1 VFHILF
7 NLGFL
12 YTLAPLEVGCRG
24 AFLTTFLLSGIAGN
38 WAFLQYGTARYAVGA
53 SGGLCGLMGF
63 ELVSLLRNRRVRE
76 FKALLRSVFGML
88 VMGAILP
95 GVANEAHLGGL
106 LAGVLVS
113 FFVSRR
119 SGYRGALLPW
129 PVVLGLLLL
138 APGSRHFV

>member
-1 VFHILF
+1 
-7 NLGFL
+7 
-12 YTLAPLEVGCRG
+12 
-24 AFLTTFLLSGIAGN
+24 
-38 WAFLQYGTARYAVGA
+38 
-53 SGGLCGLMGF
+53 MGF

-76 FKALLRSVFGML
+76 FKALLRSLFGML

-113 FFVSRR
+113 LAVSRR

-129 PVVLGLLLL
+129 PVVVGLLLL
-138 APGSRHFV
+138 PPFGRRFLSSLLQGLCVGIRRPGVLSRGLVS

>member
-1 VFHILF
+1 
-7 NLGFL
+7 
-12 YTLAPLEVGCRG
+12 
-24 AFLTTFLLSGIAGN
+24 
-38 WAFLQYGTARYAVGA
+38 
-53 SGGLCGLMGF
+53 MGF

-88 VMGAILP
+88 ATLLNKGPGVMPLLYMVFAFPEISYARCRAHRQPCHNFPRILSTTSPLGHTTQVMGAILP

-119 SGYRGALLPW
+119 SGCLREN
-129 PVVLGLLLL
+129 LG
-138 APGSRHFV
+138 PGFVASRSKI